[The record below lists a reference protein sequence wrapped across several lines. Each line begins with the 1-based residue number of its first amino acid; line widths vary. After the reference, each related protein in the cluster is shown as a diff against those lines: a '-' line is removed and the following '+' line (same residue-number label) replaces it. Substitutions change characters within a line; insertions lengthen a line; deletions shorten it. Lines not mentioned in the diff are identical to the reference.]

1 MASQSGFEALRL
13 SIWSASNL
21 FGDQAEYAVCVNGIT
36 LKCAREKAGEVPD
49 CLRWLRSEEFIPQW
63 LDSHVDKEMA
73 EGVAWKLCPIRLFPN
88 LYELTLDNDVILWD
102 IPSTLE
108 RWLSST
114 NSEACL
120 MAEDVQRC
128 LGQFDGLCDSR
139 SINSGIRGLSPGFD
153 LEWRLRQTLLETGLS
168 LRTELD
174 EQGLRAATLA
184 KAELRLVST
193 RDVSICSP
201 FPMHQK
207 TLGRCG
213 VHFVGLNQ
221 KHLPWFIE
229 GRPAHEMVRE
239 LWHGHREE
247 TEAKIWS
254 K

>member
-1 MASQSGFEALRL
+1 MMSKRMGLRWTIGDVSQSGFEALRL

-21 FGDQAEYAVCVNGIT
+21 FGDQAEYAACVNGIT

-88 LYELTLDNDVILWD
+88 LYELTIDNDVILWD

-153 LEWRLRQTLLETGLS
+153 LEWRLRQTLLETGCLSEPNLTSKGCRQQRSQRRNSVLSARETFRSVRLS
-168 LRTELD
+168 LCTRKRSGD
-174 EQGLRAATLA
+174 AA
-184 KAELRLVST
+184 
-193 RDVSICSP
+193 SIS
-201 FPMHQK
+201 
-207 TLGRCG
+207 
-213 VHFVGLNQ
+213 
-221 KHLPWFIE
+221 
-229 GRPAHEMVRE
+229 
-239 LWHGHREE
+239 
-247 TEAKIWS
+247 
-254 K
+254 